1 MAAFLAPYTPPLR
14 EEHMPSFKST
24 TTSSFRSSTRN
35 SEEEAVE
42 AGVKMEVPS
51 VMDRILT
58 SDASETASVSTVRPS
73 ETIEELELEEEED
86 TPLSGSSI
94 IAFWLIAA
102 ANR

>member
-1 MAAFLAPYTPPLR
+1 MLMEAGMAAFLAPYTPPLR

-51 VMDRILT
+51 VLARILI
-58 SDASETASVSTVRPS
+58 SDTSETASVSTARPS
-73 ETIEELELEEEED
+73 
-86 TPLSGSSI
+86 
-94 IAFWLIAA
+94 
-102 ANR
+102 